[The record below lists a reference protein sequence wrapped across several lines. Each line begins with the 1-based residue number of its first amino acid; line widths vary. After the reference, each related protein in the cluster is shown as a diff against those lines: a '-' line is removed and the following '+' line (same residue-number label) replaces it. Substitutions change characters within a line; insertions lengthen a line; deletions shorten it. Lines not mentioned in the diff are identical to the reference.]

1 MSKFYYFGP
10 LLFQTKINDNDI
22 NKILLLCIKEKNKDC
37 RKKLAGHIK
46 EEYMINTDELNNI
59 LIPYLNDYPQYFEH
73 WYGKKIKFIKTNSSW
88 VNFMKAGE
96 FNPPHT
102 HSDCDFS
109 CVIYLDIP
117 NELIKE
123 NKEHIGSGLGK
134 GGPGAISFRGA
145 ISNVEYNNNKVDC
158 FPEKG
163 DFFIFPATLEHFVYP
178 FKSNCERISVSANF
192 KFTTEE

>member
-1 MSKFYYFGP
+1 MSRFYYWGP
-10 LLFQTKINDNDI
+10 LLFHTKISDEDI
-22 NKILLLCIKEKNKDC
+22 NKILSLCIKEKNKDS
-37 RKKLAGHIK
+37 RKNLAGHIK
-46 EEYMINTDELNNI
+46 EEYSINNI
-59 LIPYLNDYPQYFEH
+59 ELTNILQLYFNDYAGYFKN
-73 WYGKKIKFIKTNSSW
+73 WYNHKLKSVETTNSW
-88 VNFMKAGE
+88 VNFMKSGE

-117 NELIKE
+117 KELIQE
-123 NKEHIGSGLGK
+123 NKEYIGTLTEK
-134 GGPGAISFRGA
+134 GGPGAISFRAA
-145 ISNVEYNNNKVDC
+145 ISNVKYSIHRVDC

-192 KFTTEE
+192 KFKIEE